1 MIPDKILYTDGHDVT
16 VTDST
21 FQVKNTSYSLKGIIK
36 HGLLIVRPQRLP
48 GILLMLAGLILGLC
62 GFMNVFPI
70 NAFGEMRTDS
80 GEFINANTI
89 IMWIGV
95 AFFVIGI
102 IVIALIREKYAV
114 RIATAE
120 GEKNAVVSYLKEYV
134 AQIVNALNEALR
146 FARPGSG
153 HSFIAV
159 KE

>member
-21 FQVKNTSYSLKGIIK
+21 FQVKNTSYSLRGIIK

-48 GILLMLAGLILGLC
+48 GILLMLAGIILMFC
-62 GFMNVFPI
+62 GFMNLFPI
-70 NAFGEMRTDS
+70 NAFGDIRS
-80 GEFINANTI
+80 NGEYIDANVIMMWAGGALFFIGLLI
-89 IMWIGV
+89 
-95 AFFVIGI
+95 
-102 IVIALIREKYAV
+102 IALIRERYAV

-120 GEKNAVVSYLKEYV
+120 GEKNAVVSYRKEYI

-153 HSFIAV
+153 HSFVAV
-159 KE
+159 KD